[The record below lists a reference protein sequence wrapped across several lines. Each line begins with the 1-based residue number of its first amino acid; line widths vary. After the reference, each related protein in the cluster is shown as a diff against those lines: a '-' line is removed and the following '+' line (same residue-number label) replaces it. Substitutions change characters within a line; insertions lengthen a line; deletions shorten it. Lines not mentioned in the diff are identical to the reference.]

1 MSLIT
6 ELARKQAGI
15 SDMSKGYPRDPRQRG
30 CSYWQRFVASVGVLT
45 DKDSG
50 DLLKL
55 SKENAELSRQL
66 AEKEQELSRIKFR
79 YAGSNV
85 REVAQQI
92 PELAPA
98 NRTRLIEA
106 ASGNGV

>member
-30 CSYWQRFVASVGVLT
+30 VAYWQQFVSAVGALS
-45 DKDSG
+45 DRDN
-50 DLLKL
+50 DEILKL
-55 SKENAELSRQL
+55 SKENSVLGRKL
-66 AEKEQELSRIKFR
+66 VDKEQELSKLRFTCAK
-79 YAGSNV
+79 ANV
-85 REVAQQI
+85 REVAQNIQ
-92 PELAPA
+92 ELAPA

-106 ASGNGV
+106 ASGNGL